1 MSRPG
6 TRDNQRSRV
15 YAWEA
20 AAVRRVLGL
29 SIYAPEYKTLDECAA
44 FADPVWVKERGR
56 VGRAKIAAPSIE
68 RPNWGQRKGIAHHG
82 DGWVRADNGALRR
95 TGGRITLPKWARSR
109 WVILHEMAHRLTP
122 KDEAHGGRFVGVLMG
137 LAARWLD
144 ADASMLMELADEHGV
159 RFHVRSIG
167 VVPVNGP
174 AYHVRR
180 ALRDQAPMSA
190 MDLACYL
197 SLHDGVDVTVRQV
210 RGAAVTLIRLGEAR
224 WLRGKLTPPKRP
236 DASMTPGKVIETPK
250 RKGPWQIVR
259 ERAAAI
265 GAEIERDG
273 PGSYW
278 LTHPAFDELTDP
290 LDGARWC
297 RDLGELSIALR
308 VYEEHFNPNKV
319 PA

>member
-1 MSRPG
+1 
-6 TRDNQRSRV
+6 
-15 YAWEA
+15 
-20 AAVRRVLGL
+20 
-29 SIYAPEYKTLDECAA
+29 
-44 FADPVWVKERGR
+44 
-56 VGRAKIAAPSIE
+56 
-68 RPNWGQRKGIAHHG
+68 
-82 DGWVRADNGALRR
+82 
-95 TGGRITLPKWARSR
+95 
-109 WVILHEMAHRLTP
+109 
-122 KDEAHGGRFVGVLMG
+122 MG

-174 AYHVRR
+174 AYHVCAARSATKR
-180 ALRDQAPMSA
+180 QCRPWTLRG
-190 MDLACYL
+190 YL

-224 WLRGKLTPPKRP
+224 WLRGKVDPAEAARCKH
-236 DASMTPGKVIETPK
+236 DARQGDRNAEAQ
-250 RKGPWQIVR
+250 GPWQIVR

-297 RDLGELSIALR
+297 RDSGELSIALR